1 MKSVLSVKILAVLAL
16 VLLASSVSEGRILSK
31 CELKAQLEAAL
42 GAVYGNMNVPVTI
55 AGSLPE
61 NLTGSVA
68 GNTSLPVN
76 VTGSVAENM
85 TRIMSRNTSV
95 PVTIAGSLPGNLTGS
110 VVGNTGLPGN
120 MIGNIARNLTAT
132 IVCTVERTSKF
143 DTSLV
148 KTIKMNHH
156 SGKPPGKPQVQSL
169 SKPNGP
175 PSGRPNEKQD
185 GRPGK
190 PPMGRPGGRGK
201 RSPGKFGGSSDES
214 SEEVSGPAG
223 VTAKLFGIFQLS
235 DVVACDSGSNPSL
248 NICGMNCI
256 ALTDDDIKD
265 DIACLKTLMDSLNNV
280 TVLPPPHK
288 KMLELLNVKECRS
301 VNATQYFAE
310 CV

>member
-1 MKSVLSVKILAVLAL
+1 MESVLSVKIWAMLAL

-42 GAVYGNMNVPVTI
+42 GAVPGNMNVPVTT
-55 AGSLPE
+55 AGSLPG
-61 NLTGSVA
+61 NLTESVVGNSGLPANVTGSVA
-68 GNTSLPVN
+68 GNT
-76 VTGSVAENM
+76 TRTVAG
-85 TRIMSRNTSV
+85 NTSV
-95 PVTIAGSLPGNLTGS
+95 PVTIAGSLPGNLTGG
-110 VVGNTGLPGN
+110 VVGN
-120 MIGNIARNLTAT
+120 IIRNLTAT

-148 KTIKMNHH
+148 KTIKMSHH
-156 SGKPPGKPQVQSL
+156 SAKPPGKPQVQSI

-175 PSGRPNEKQD
+175 PSGRPNEKPD
-185 GRPGK
+185 RSPGK
-190 PPMGRPGGRGK
+190 PSMGRPGGRGK
-201 RSPGKFGGSSDES
+201 RSHGKFGGSSGES
-214 SEEVSGPAG
+214 SEEVTGAAG
-223 VTAKLFGIFQLS
+223 ITIKLFGIFQLS

-248 NICGMNCI
+248 NVCGMNCR
-256 ALTDDDIKD
+256 ALIDDDIRD

-288 KMLELLNVKECRS
+288 MMLDLLSMEECRS